1 MAETTTQEVDSKR
14 GLRKTRTGVVLSS
27 KMAKTIVVRVSRRTV
42 HPKYRKVLTRW
53 KNYYAHDENN
63 EAKAGDR
70 VEIVE
75 TRPLSKLKRW
85 RLKTI
90 LQQASK
96 A

>member
-1 MAETTTQEVDSKR
+1 MAETTTQVEDAR
-14 GLRKTRTGVVLSS
+14 GQRKTRTGVVVSS
-27 KMAKTIVVRVSRRTV
+27 KMAKTIVVRVSRRMV
-42 HPKYRKVLTRW
+42 HTKYRKVLTRW

-90 LQQASK
+90 LQQAAK

>member
-1 MAETTTQEVDSKR
+1 MAETTIQVESER
-14 GLRKTRTGVVLSS
+14 GVRKTRTGVVMSS

-53 KNYYAHDENN
+53 KHYYAHDENN

-90 LQQASK
+90 LQQAAK